1 MMAVSAT
8 TCPTHESGRDPA
20 HGDRKLGGSTLGTQR
35 ERRPDRARRHE
46 VAVYA
51 GNVTVYQVYDLWSW
65 LRHHPATF
73 SVVLITVGVLV
84 VIAGVLGVRT
94 SSSDF
99 SKLEE
104 LRAGG
109 GSVEQGTFT
118 GAEMVKTSRPG
129 RDRVRYCPRYAY
141 TATDGVERTIVDDDS
156 CASIDRAPKRKTI
169 RILVDTD
176 DPSTAFIDERKSS
189 VGRTSSVVFSW
200 SMLTLGG
207 GLLIAAPI
215 VAIRGRRR
223 EQIRNRQR
231 EARQ

>member
-73 SVVLITVGVLV
+73 SVVIVTVGVLV

-141 TATDGVERTIVDDDS
+141 TAADGVERTIVDDDS
-156 CASIDRAPKRKTI
+156 CASINRAPERRTI

-176 DPSTAFIDERKSS
+176 HPSTAFIDERKSS
-189 VGRTSSVVFSW
+189 VGRTSSVIFSW

-223 EQIRNRQR
+223 EEIRNRQR
-231 EARQ
+231 EARH